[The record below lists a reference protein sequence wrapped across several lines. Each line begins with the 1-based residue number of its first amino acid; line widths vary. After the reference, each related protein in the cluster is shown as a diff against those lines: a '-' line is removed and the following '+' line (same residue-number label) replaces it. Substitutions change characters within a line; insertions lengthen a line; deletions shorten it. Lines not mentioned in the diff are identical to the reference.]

1 MNGQMPGE
9 HLMRRAVLV
18 AVALYIA
25 AHFLPAYQRG
35 ANPQLLSGW
44 QISAETMQR
53 LFTRPSRWILPSANR
68 GARFRMIYVA
78 WLANPLF
85 CFGVAAVLVT
95 GRAHPRLAGAIAAAA
110 GTGAVAC
117 TVAYAIYLPPVLF
130 SSIVWL
136 PGCYL
141 WIISLLLLTTIGLH
155 QILVRREPGH
165 ALGVASKSS
174 HDVPESVKVLQ
185 NR

>member
-1 MNGQMPGE
+1 
-9 HLMRRAVLV
+9 MRRAVLV

-44 QISAETMQR
+44 QISSETMQR
-53 LFTRPSRWILPSANR
+53 LFTRPSRWILPSTNH

-155 QILVRREPGH
+155 QILVRREPVPTPEQ
-165 ALGVASKSS
+165 ALAVASESS
-174 HDVPESVKVLQ
+174 HDSPESARV
-185 NR
+185 